1 MIVLRFF
8 VLLAVMLSAACVSS
22 RPPTSGPSSSKR
34 VDTDFTT
41 KSDVEFTPVGWPKAL
56 KADIYQPRGD
66 GTFPGVLLVYGGSWS
81 SADHRWQMKLLARK
95 LARRGYVVM
104 NASYRGTPEFKYPAP
119 VDDLREALRWMRAHA
134 DEYQINAQKVATYG
148 FSAGGHLAALVGVLD
163 GPPEVRVQAIVAV
176 SAPADLTLYPG
187 GDILPRFLGATYE
200 ENPGLY
206 REASPVSHV
215 TPHSP
220 PVFIYQGTDDKTVSP
235 DHSRAFHAALDRA
248 GVPNELRWVEGKGH
262 AAMLLFAGETEDA
275 AIDFLDRTL
284 R

>member
-1 MIVLRFF
+1 MIVRRFSA
-8 VLLAVMLSAACVSS
+8 VLAVLMSAGCVATCPTAST
-22 RPPTSGPSSSKR
+22 PPSAKR
-34 VDTDFTT
+34 VDTDFTMI
-41 KSDVEFTPVGWPKAL
+41 SDVVFTPPGWPKAL
-56 KADIYQPRGD
+56 EADIYQPKGD
-66 GTFPGVLLVYGGSWS
+66 GVFPGVLLIYGGSWS

-104 NASYRGTPEFKYPAP
+104 NATYRGTPEFKYPAP

-134 DEYQINAQKVATYG
+134 ADYHINSQKVATYG

-163 GPPEVRVQAIVAV
+163 GPPEVQVQAIVAA

-187 GDILPRFLGATYE
+187 GEILPRFLGATYE

-206 REASPVSHV
+206 RDASPVSHV
-215 TPHSP
+215 TPNSP

-235 DHSRAFHAALDRA
+235 DHSRAIHAALDRA

-262 AAMLLFAGETEDA
+262 AAMLLLAGDAEDA
-275 AIDFLDRTL
+275 AVDFLDRTL